1 MTNFSY
7 HITYS
12 CYFHAN
18 LTCTP
23 EAPPLPPKQR
33 EAMVPENEPTTP
45 GLHSTTTE
53 TLEPEII
60 KQAIE
65 QLCTEG
71 QLSLKPYR
79 QYLHKHMNVETSPV

>member
-1 MTNFSY
+1 MP
-7 HITYS
+7 
-12 CYFHAN
+12 N

-33 EAMVPENEPTTP
+33 EAVVPEDEPTTP
-45 GLHSTTTE
+45 GLHSATTE

-65 QLCTEG
+65 QCIEQCTEG
-71 QLSLKPYR
+71 QLSLKPYK
-79 QYLHKHMNVETSPV
+79 QYLHTHMNVETSSV